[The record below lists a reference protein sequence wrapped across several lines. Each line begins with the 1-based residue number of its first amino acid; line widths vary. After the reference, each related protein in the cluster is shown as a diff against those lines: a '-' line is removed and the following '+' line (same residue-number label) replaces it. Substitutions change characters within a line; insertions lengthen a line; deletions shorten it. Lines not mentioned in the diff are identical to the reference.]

1 MCFPLHCLAFDNL
14 FLLFKIVKLLFIF
27 WNICEI
33 QHHFYLNQKQ

>member
-27 WNICEI
+27 GIFVKYSTI
-33 QHHFYLNQKQ
+33 LP